1 MNERRLKYLCQK
13 CLINSQKVNDSEL
26 ENIVA
31 NELGTS
37 NILVGYRQM
46 TEIVRLKYGVRVAKE
61 RVRCTLKRIDPE
73 GVILRYIILTVTAC

>member
-1 MNERRLKYLCQK
+1 MTERRLKYLCQK
-13 CLINSQKVNDSEL
+13 YLINSQKVNDSEM

-61 RVRCTLKRIDPE
+61 RVRYYYYYYLNFI
-73 GVILRYIILTVTAC
+73 